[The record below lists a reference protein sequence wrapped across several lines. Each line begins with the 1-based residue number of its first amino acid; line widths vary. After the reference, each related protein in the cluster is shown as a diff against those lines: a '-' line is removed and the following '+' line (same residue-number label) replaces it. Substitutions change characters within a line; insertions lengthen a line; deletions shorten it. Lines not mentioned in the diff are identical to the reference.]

1 MPDMKKFFAFSL
13 LLTVAAMLNVGCSA
27 SASVHKA
34 DATKLNTATQVAYV
48 TSPSK

>member
-1 MPDMKKFFAFSL
+1 MKKFIAFSL

-34 DATKLNTATQVAYV
+34 DATKLNTSTQVAYV
-48 TSPSK
+48 TAPAK